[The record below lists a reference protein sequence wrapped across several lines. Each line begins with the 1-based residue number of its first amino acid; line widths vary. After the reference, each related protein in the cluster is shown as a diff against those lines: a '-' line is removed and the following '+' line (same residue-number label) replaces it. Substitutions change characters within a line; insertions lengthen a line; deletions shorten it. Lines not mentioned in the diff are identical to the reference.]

1 MNGKQRTI
9 IRIILTMTI
18 KIRQVILF
26 FTIFQE
32 NVMNIRANK
41 KGWGEGQQCWQKIW
55 GKMNN
60 ISWVD

>member
-1 MNGKQRTI
+1 
-9 IRIILTMTI
+9 
-18 KIRQVILF
+18 
-26 FTIFQE
+26 
-32 NVMNIRANK
+32 MNIRANK